1 MVVWV
6 ACACVRVY
14 ELTCAIDVCNR
25 PGSQARPGAGL
36 KHATSTAQDISS
48 EAERRRNR
56 DRTAGTGSRGAS
68 SGGNY
73 FSGGGLDQMRGG
85 SGVSGSGMG
94 GGLGSDKMRNLE
106 NLINPNVRN
115 KMSEQDDRKAEQTKE
130 QQQRR
135 LRAKIPRSFARPVE
149 QVLGVYNDASTN
161 LYNVLGVGRTADE
174 VALKK
179 AYRNLALVLHPGVY
193 VSGEWEGREGW
204 LWLIE

>member
-1 MVVWV
+1 
-6 ACACVRVY
+6 
-14 ELTCAIDVCNR
+14 
-25 PGSQARPGAGL
+25 
-36 KHATSTAQDISS
+36 
-48 EAERRRNR
+48 
-56 DRTAGTGSRGAS
+56 
-68 SGGNY
+68 
-73 FSGGGLDQMRGG
+73 MRGG

-204 LWLIE
+204 GGSFTWAGWPHPKCLAKTLIQALFFEFLFSPHAPTRVTEIPSLVESQLEKTPLYRETDHHFFIP